1 MRRHLLLLLSLLA
14 CQLGFAQNY
23 NVIEPE
29 LQEVLNSKSADMIS
43 VNIILKSEANISH
56 LRKNIQSM
64 EDAKAQRQIVVSEL
78 KSFSE
83 QSQKD
88 ILSLLKAGETSGD
101 VKDITA
107 HWLSNMI
114 TCTASKDYIY
124 LLSEH
129 YDIKIIGYNET
140 QFLLW
145 NEKAKEVE
153 AQRGMTQNI
162 KHVNAN
168 KAWNEGYTGKGVL
181 VGVIDTGVNFH
192 KDLEKNLWDGGEE
205 YPNHGYN
212 TFENSHD
219 IHDGFNHGTH
229 CAGIICG
236 DGTSGTQT
244 GIAPDATVMCI
255 KVMDDAGGGNANTVC
270 SGIEFAIEHGAD
282 VLNMSLGF
290 PNASMST
297 REALRQTYE
306 NALEAN
312 VAIMTAVGNDG
323 MLSLTFPVPNSVR
336 VPGGCPPP
344 WLHPDQQ
351 VNPGGLS
358 ACIAVSAVN
367 YYNVVADFSSRGP
380 FTWQTSSYE
389 DYPYLPGREIGLI
402 RPDVCAPGVGIIS
415 CSNTNSSGYISM
427 DGTSQATPCVT
438 GVVCLMLQKKP
449 YLTPAQ
455 ICEALETTATKLS
468 ETKSNETGS
477 GCVNAMLALEEIEDY
492 QDITGIE
499 DKLANN
505 VSIYPNPVKDR
516 LYIETESEIEDIV
529 VFDIYGKSQNL
540 RISESQNLN
549 ISIDVSN
556 LNSGVY
562 FVKINTAN
570 GNIVKRFVKEL

>member
-1 MRRHLLLLLSLLA
+1 MKRHLLLLLSLLI
-14 CQLGFAQNY
+14 CQLGFSQNY
-23 NVIEPE
+23 DVIEPE
-29 LQEVLNSKSADMIS
+29 LQEVLNQKGDDMIS
-43 VNIILKSEANISH
+43 VNIILKSEININN
-56 LRKNIQSM
+56 LRNNVKNI
-64 EDAKAQRQIVVSEL
+64 DDIKAYREALVGEL

-83 QSQKD
+83 QSQED
-88 ILSLLKAGETSGD
+88 IMSLLKAGEASGD
-101 VKDITA
+101 VKDINP

-114 TCTASKDYIY
+114 TCTASKNYIY

-129 YDIKIIGYNET
+129 FDVKILGYNEV

-153 AQRGMTQNI
+153 PQRGMTQNI
-162 KHVNAN
+162 KHVYAD
-168 KAWNEGYTGKGVL
+168 KAWAEGYTGKGVL

-219 IHDGFNHGTH
+219 ITDGYNHGTH
-229 CAGIICG
+229 CAGTICG

-244 GIAPDATVMCI
+244 GIAPDATIMCI
-255 KVMDDAGGGNANTVC
+255 KVMDNGGGGNANSVC

-282 VLNMSLGF
+282 ILNMSLGF

-306 NALEAN
+306 NALEAK
-312 VAIMTAVGNDG
+312 VAIVTAVGNDG
-323 MLSLTFPVPNSVR
+323 MLSLTYPVPNSVR

-344 WLHPDQQ
+344 WIHPDQQ
-351 VNPGGLS
+351 ANAGGLS
-358 ACIAVSAVN
+358 ACIAVGAVN
-367 YYNVVADFSSRGP
+367 YYNNVADFSSKGP

-389 DYPYLPGREIGLI
+389 DYPYLPGRKIGLI
-402 RPDVCAPGVGIIS
+402 RPDVCAPGVGITS
-415 CSNTNSSGYISM
+415 CSNKNSSGYENM

-438 GVVCLMLQKKP
+438 GVICLMLEKKP

-477 GCVNAMLALEEIEDY
+477 GCVNAMLALKEIENY
-492 QDITGIE
+492 EDITGIN
-499 DKLANN
+499 DNYN
-505 VSIYPNPVKDR
+505 VNINFYPNPVNDR
-516 LYIETESEIEDIV
+516 LYIETQTLTQTIEIY
-529 VFDIYGKSQNL
+529 DIYGRLQDYKTTRLQGSVA
-540 RISESQNLN
+540 
-549 ISIDVSN
+549 IDVEN
-556 LNSGVY
+556 LKSGIY
-562 FVKINTAN
+562 FVKISTEE
-570 GNIVKRFVKEL
+570 GDIVKRIIKQ

>member
-14 CQLGFAQNY
+14 CQIGFAQNY

-56 LRKNIQSM
+56 LRKNIQSA
-64 EDAKAQRQIVVSEL
+64 EDAKAQRQVVVSEL

-88 ILSLLKAGETSGD
+88 VLSLLKAGETSGD
-101 VKDITA
+101 IKDITA

-114 TCTASKDYIY
+114 TCSASKDYIY

-145 NEKAKEVE
+145 NEKAREVE
-153 AQRGMTQNI
+153 IQRGMTQNI

-219 IHDGFNHGTH
+219 VHDGFNHGTH

-306 NALEAN
+306 NALEVN

-499 DKLANN
+499 DNFANN
-505 VSIYPNPVKDR
+505 VSIYPNPAKDR

-529 VFDIYGKSQNL
+529 VFDIYGRRQQTTVNGQQTL
-540 RISESQNLN
+540 
-549 ISIDVSN
+549 SIDISN
-556 LNSGVY
+556 LNTGIY
-562 FVKINTAN
+562 FIIITTAN
-570 GNIVKRFVKEL
+570 GNIVKRFVKD

>member
-1 MRRHLLLLLSLLA
+1 MRKHLLLLLSLLI
-14 CQLGFAQNY
+14 CHYGFTQSY

-29 LQEVLNSKSADMIS
+29 LQEVLNQKGNDMIS
-43 VNIILKSEANISH
+43 VNIILKSE
-56 LRKNIQSM
+56 
-64 EDAKAQRQIVVSEL
+64 IVVGDLRYDVKDIDDLKAYRQAVVGEL
-78 KSFSE
+78 KSYSE
-83 QSQKD
+83 RSQSEV
-88 ILSLLKAGETSGD
+88 LSLLKAGEASGD
-101 VKDITA
+101 VKDITT

-114 TCTASKDYIY
+114 TCTASKEYIY

-129 YDIKIIGYNET
+129 IDVKILGYNKTE
-140 QFLLW
+140 FLLW
-145 NEKAKEVE
+145 NEKATAVE
-153 AQRGMTQNI
+153 PQRGMTQNI
-162 KHVNAN
+162 KHVYAD

-219 IHDGFNHGTH
+219 LTDGYNHGTH

-255 KVMDDAGGGNANTVC
+255 KVMDDGGGGNANTVC

-290 PNASMST
+290 PNAAMST

-306 NALEAN
+306 NALKAK
-312 VAIMTAVGNDG
+312 VAIVTAVGNDG
-323 MLSLTFPVPNSVR
+323 MLSLTYPVPNSVR

-344 WLHPDQQ
+344 WIHPDQQ
-351 VNPGGLS
+351 ANAGGLS
-358 ACIAVSAVN
+358 ACIAVGAVN
-367 YYNVVADFSSRGP
+367 YYNNVADFSSRGP

-402 RPDVCAPGVGIIS
+402 RPDVCAPGVGITS
-415 CSNTNSSGYISM
+415 CSNKNSSGYENM

-438 GVVCLMLQKKP
+438 GVICLMLEKKP

-455 ICEALETTATKLS
+455 ICEALETTAKKLS

-477 GCVNAMLALEEIEDY
+477 GCVNAMLALQEIENY
-492 QDITGIE
+492 EDITGVDDNYII
-499 DKLANN
+499 N
-505 VSIYPNPVKDR
+505 VNVYPNPVNDR
-516 LYIETESEIEDIV
+516 LYIETQTLAQTLTVEIYDV
-529 VFDIYGKSQNL
+529 YGRHQVTETPSHQDNL
-540 RISESQNLN
+540 A
-549 ISIDVSN
+549 IDVTD

-562 FVKINTAN
+562 FVKVVTNEGEA
-570 GNIVKRFVKEL
+570 VKRIIKN

>member
-1 MRRHLLLLLSLLA
+1 MKRHLLLLLSLLA

-29 LQEVLNSKSADMIS
+29 LQEVLNSKSSDMIS

-56 LRKNIQSM
+56 LRKNIQSA
-64 EDAKAQRQIVVSEL
+64 EDAKAQRQAVVSEL

-88 ILSLLKAGETSGD
+88 ILSLLKAGEASGD

-145 NEKAKEVE
+145 NEKAREVE

-219 IHDGFNHGTH
+219 VHDGFNHGTH

-323 MLSLTFPVPNSVR
+323 MLNLTFPVPNSVR

-380 FTWQTSSYE
+380 FTWQTSKYG

-492 QDITGIE
+492 KDITGIE
-499 DKLANN
+499 DNFTNN
-505 VSIYPNPVKDR
+505 VSIYPNPAKDR
-516 LYIETESEIEDIV
+516 LYIETENEIEEVIV
-529 VFDIYGKSQNL
+529 YDIYGRHQVTETPSHQ
-540 RISESQNLN
+540 EM
-549 ISIDVSN
+549 ISIDISN
-556 LNSGVY
+556 LTSGVY
-562 FVKINTAN
+562 FVKINTAE

>member
-14 CQLGFAQNY
+14 CQIGFAQNY

-29 LQEVLNSKSADMIS
+29 LQAVLNSKNADMIS

-56 LRKNIQSM
+56 LRKNIQSA
-64 EDAKAQRQIVVSEL
+64 EDAKAQRQVVVSEL

-88 ILSLLKAGETSGD
+88 ILSLLKAGEASGD

-145 NEKAKEVE
+145 NEKAREVE
-153 AQRGMTQNI
+153 VQRGMTQNI

-323 MLSLTFPVPNSVR
+323 MLNLTFPVPNSVR

-492 QDITGIE
+492 KDITGIE
-499 DKLANN
+499 DNFTNN
-505 VSIYPNPVKDR
+505 ISIYPNPVKDR
-516 LYIETESEIEDIV
+516 LYIETESEIEEVIV
-529 VFDIYGKSQNL
+529 YDIYGRHQVT
-540 RISESQNLN
+540 ESPSHQEM
-549 ISIDVSN
+549 ISIDISN
-556 LNSGVY
+556 LTSGVY

-570 GNIVKRFVKEL
+570 GNIVKRFVKE

>member
-14 CQLGFAQNY
+14 CQIGFAQNY

-56 LRKNIQSM
+56 LRKNIQSA
-64 EDAKAQRQIVVSEL
+64 EDAKAQRQVVVSEL

-88 ILSLLKAGETSGD
+88 ILSLLKAGEASGD
-101 VKDITA
+101 IKDITA

-114 TCTASKDYIY
+114 TCSASKDYIY

-145 NEKAKEVE
+145 NEKAREVE
-153 AQRGMTQNI
+153 VQRGMTQNI

-219 IHDGFNHGTH
+219 VHDGFNHGTH

-529 VFDIYGKSQNL
+529 VFNIYGRRQQTTVNGQQTL
-540 RISESQNLN
+540 
-549 ISIDVSN
+549 SIDVSN

>member
-14 CQLGFAQNY
+14 CQIGFAQNY

-29 LQEVLNSKSADMIS
+29 LQAVLNSKNADMIS

-56 LRKNIQSM
+56 LRKNIQST
-64 EDAKAQRQIVVSEL
+64 EDAKAQRQVVVSEL

-88 ILSLLKAGETSGD
+88 ILSLLKAGEASGD

-145 NEKAKEVE
+145 NEKAREVE
-153 AQRGMTQNI
+153 VQRGMTQNI

-219 IHDGFNHGTH
+219 VHDGFNHGTH

-312 VAIMTAVGNDG
+312 VSIMTAVGNDG
-323 MLSLTFPVPNSVR
+323 MLNLTFPVPNSVR

-415 CSNTNSSGYISM
+415 CSNTNSGGYISM

-499 DKLANN
+499 DNFTNN

-516 LYIETESEIEDIV
+516 LYIETESEIEEVIVYDIFGRHQV
-529 VFDIYGKSQNL
+529 TETPSHQ
-540 RISESQNLN
+540 EM
-549 ISIDVSN
+549 ISIDISN

-562 FVKINTAN
+562 FVKINTTN

>member
-1 MRRHLLLLLSLLA
+1 MRRYLLLLLSLLI
-14 CQLGFAQNY
+14 CQFGFSQNY

-29 LQEVLNSKSADMIS
+29 LQKLLEQKGDKMIK
-43 VNIILKSEANISH
+43 VNIILKSEININN
-56 LRKNIQSM
+56 LRNDVKNID
-64 EDAKAQRQIVVSEL
+64 DAKAQRQAVVNEL
-78 KSFSE
+78 KSLSE
-83 QSQKD
+83 QSQSD
-88 ILSLLKAGETSGD
+88 ILSLLKVGEASGD
-101 VKDITA
+101 VKNIKT

-114 TCTASKDYIY
+114 TCEASKSYIY
-124 LLSEH
+124 LLSERA
-129 YDIKIIGYNET
+129 DVKIIGHDTLQY
-140 QFLLW
+140 LLW
-145 NEKAKEVE
+145 NEKATNAEP
-153 AQRGMTQNI
+153 QRGLAPHI
-162 KHVNAN
+162 KHVYAD
-168 KAWNEGYTGKGVL
+168 KVWESGYTGKGVL

-219 IHDGFNHGTH
+219 VSDGFNHGTH

-236 DGTSGTQT
+236 DGTSGTQS
-244 GIAPDATVMCI
+244 GVAPDATIMCI
-255 KVMDDAGGGNANTVC
+255 KVMDNGGAGTANTVC

-290 PNASMST
+290 PNASNST

-306 NALEAN
+306 KALEAG
-312 VAIMTAVGNDG
+312 VAIITAVGNDG
-323 MLSLTFPVPNSVR
+323 MLNLTYPVPNSVR

-351 VNPGGLS
+351 ANAGGLS

-367 YYNVVADFSSRGP
+367 SSNKVADFSSKGP
-380 FTWQTSSYE
+380 FTWQTTSYE

-402 RPDVCAPGVGIIS
+402 RPDVCAPGVSIVS
-415 CSNTNSSGYISM
+415 CSNANSSSYVSM

-477 GCVNAMLALEEIEDY
+477 GCVNAMLAMNEIENY
-492 QDITGIE
+492 E
-499 DKLANN
+499 DVTSINDNYSANIN
-505 VSIYPNPVKDR
+505 IYPNPVNGR
-516 LYIETESEIEDIV
+516 LYIETLTQTQTIEIY
-529 VFDIYGKSQNL
+529 DIYGRRQVSEIMSRQGNL
-540 RISESQNLN
+540 T
-549 ISIDVSN
+549 IDVSD
-556 LNSGVY
+556 LNNGIY
-562 FVKINTAN
+562 FVKINTEK
-570 GNIVKRFVKEL
+570 GNIVKSIVKN

>member
-1 MRRHLLLLLSLLA
+1 MRRYLLLLLSLLI
-14 CQLGFAQNY
+14 CQFGFSQNY

-29 LQEVLNSKSADMIS
+29 LQKLLEQKGDKMIK
-43 VNIILKSEANISH
+43 VNIILKSEININN
-56 LRKNIQSM
+56 LRNDVKNID
-64 EDAKAQRQIVVSEL
+64 DAKAQRQAVVNEL
-78 KSFSE
+78 KSLSE
-83 QSQKD
+83 QSQSD
-88 ILSLLKAGETSGD
+88 ILSLLKVGEASGD
-101 VKDITA
+101 VKNIKT

-114 TCTASKDYIY
+114 TCEASKSYIY
-124 LLSEH
+124 LLSERA
-129 YDIKIIGYNET
+129 DVKIIGHDALQY
-140 QFLLW
+140 LLW
-145 NEKAKEVE
+145 NEKATNAEP
-153 AQRGMTQNI
+153 QRGLAPHI
-162 KHVNAN
+162 KHVYAD
-168 KAWNEGYTGKGVL
+168 KVWESGYTGKGVL

-219 IHDGFNHGTH
+219 VSDGFNHGTH

-236 DGTSGTQT
+236 DGTSGTQS
-244 GIAPDATVMCI
+244 GVAPDATIMCI
-255 KVMDDAGGGNANTVC
+255 KVMDNGGAGTANTVC

-290 PNASMST
+290 PNASNST

-306 NALEAN
+306 KALEAG
-312 VAIMTAVGNDG
+312 VAIITAVGNDG
-323 MLSLTFPVPNSVR
+323 MLNLTYPVPNSVR

-351 VNPGGLS
+351 ANAGGLS

-367 YYNVVADFSSRGP
+367 SSNKVADFSSKGP
-380 FTWQTSSYE
+380 FTWQTTSYE

-402 RPDVCAPGVGIIS
+402 RPDVCAPGVSIVS
-415 CSNTNSSGYISM
+415 CSNANSSSYVSM

-477 GCVNAMLALEEIEDY
+477 GCVNAMLAMNEIENY
-492 QDITGIE
+492 E
-499 DKLANN
+499 DVTSINDN
-505 VSIYPNPVKDR
+505 YSVNINIYPNPVNGR
-516 LYIETESEIEDIV
+516 LYIETLTQTQTIEIY
-529 VFDIYGKSQNL
+529 DIYGRRQVSETMSHQGNL
-540 RISESQNLN
+540 T
-549 ISIDVSN
+549 IDVSDLSN
-556 LNSGVY
+556 GIY
-562 FVKINTAN
+562 FVKISTEE
-570 GNIVKRFVKEL
+570 GDIVKRIVKN